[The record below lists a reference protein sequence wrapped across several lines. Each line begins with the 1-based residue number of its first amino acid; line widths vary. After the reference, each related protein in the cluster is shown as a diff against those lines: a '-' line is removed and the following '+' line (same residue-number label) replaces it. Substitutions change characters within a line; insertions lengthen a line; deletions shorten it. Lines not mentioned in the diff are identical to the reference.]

1 MANNFIN
8 AIKTNISTDGTIPTT
23 VYSPSSIKAICIEL
37 DVSNNS
43 SAGVTVD
50 IEIEDDSAKTST
62 TAITFASATER
73 NAGTMTKTAGAHNLE
88 TGDRVIF
95 TVSSAPS
102 FTDGSLPPSAEA
114 SLSVTRIY
122 YVQNIPSTTKFRI
135 AETRGAVAA
144 LTWDTDGST
153 IAYIQREI
161 ATIVRQAPV
170 PVGGALK
177 VIAGQKLV
185 LAASDKLY
193 ATSSSA
199 YNVDVVASILAD
211 VS

>member
-8 AIKTNISTDGTIPTT
+8 AIKTNISTDGTLPTE
-23 VYSPSSIKAICIEL
+23 VYSPSAIKAICIEL
-37 DVSNNS
+37 DN
-43 SAGVTVD
+43 A
-50 IEIEDDSAKTST
+50 
-62 TAITFASATER
+62 ER
-73 NAGTMTKTAGAHNLE
+73 NAGTMTVGSAHNLE
-88 TGDRVIF
+88 TGDRVKF

-135 AETRGAVAA
+135 AETRGASAA

>member
-73 NAGTMTKTAGAHNLE
+73 NAGTMTVGAAHNLE

-102 FTDGSLPPSAEA
+102 FTNASLPPSAEA
-114 SLSVTRIY
+114 SLSITRIY

-135 AETRGAVAA
+135 AETRGASAA